1 MEIGNNTNWGSIYCL
16 LIARLRK
23 HNEEMLIMQIIHKS
37 VSCLYLLHSTESWEN
52 VLRVFKNYHSLEQRD
67 VSWHGWNK
75 ASSISVYDVSFS
87 SALL

>member
-37 VSCLYLLHSTESWEN
+37 VSCLYLLHSTES
-52 VLRVFKNYHSLEQRD
+52 
-67 VSWHGWNK
+67 
-75 ASSISVYDVSFS
+75 
-87 SALL
+87 